1 MYTHIHTQI
10 FIISKCP
17 MILTAIF
24 TAILVAELLMI
35 SPNTL
40 VADIAKVTYVFLT
53 RFYGFHLIIYL
64 FFVYHMWKIGCHVYI
79 AFGDG
84 LWQVYPL
91 KLPAR
96 TPSNPPNL
104 LRAPRWTRSRARC
117 RWFWVSQFHQYGWKS
132 QYDWRIIH
140 QYPYLMVTGY
150 MMIIHVK
157 SIWTP

>member
-1 MYTHIHTQI
+1 M
-10 FIISKCP
+10 SND
-17 MILTAIF
+17 LTAIF
-24 TAILVAELLMI
+24 TAILVAELLMF
-35 SPNTL
+35 SPNTFSSWYSKS
-40 VADIAKVTYVFLT
+40 AICFLNQVLWISSH
-53 RFYGFHLIIYL
+53 HLFIL
-64 FFVYHMWKIGCHVYI
+64 VYHMWKICCHVYI

-117 RWFWVSQFHQYGWKS
+117 GWFWVSQFHQYGWKS
-132 QYDWRIIH
+132 QYDWRIIY
-140 QYPYLMVTGY
+140 QYPHLMVTGY
-150 MMIIHVK
+150 MMLNHVK